1 MKEVLLTSSVLILAV
16 FLVRTVFR
24 NTVSRR
30 LQYALWGL
38 VLVRLLLPVNLPAM
52 EHNVLTAAFPMQQT
66 VETEMEERIVY
77 ALPTQV
83 DPLPQS
89 RLADGEVQ
97 ISRTLHTNYRQL
109 ANGDQKA
116 YSEYYSG
123 GVVLEGDTVTR
134 YFFMWPLG
142 ELLRNIWYL
151 GMAVMVLW
159 FLASNLRFRSKLRGA
174 RISYAVEGCK
184 YPVYLV
190 EEVLP
195 SPCLFGLVKP
205 AIYLTTAAVR
215 DETTLRHVL
224 AHETT
229 HARHLDPLWAF
240 LRGACLVVYWFNPLV
255 WAAAFASRTDCELAC
270 DEGAL
275 KILGEGDRI
284 PYGKTLLSLIQV
296 QKNPLSPLLS
306 ATTMTSDKKKL
317 TERIKRI
324 AENRQSVHA
333 AIFLVVA
340 IATVACAMTFTGA
353 KTEESL
359 SSDGAQPLSTQE
371 INWFNTEFFNGDSF
385 NIHNQLL
392 SSIYKSPEYIDLFD
406 LFYTGGG
413 VGTSAPQEERQLVC
427 DTYYDGY
434 ILEVDCTRV
443 TAADMNAVLLENTG
457 VMLEQT
463 RKKNL
468 DEMDYL
474 DDYDAY
480 YHFHGDTNYYGP
492 VTIISGERE
501 DELVRL
507 YYIGPYFY
515 NNTLYTG
522 WKCATLKETEDGYFF
537 LSNLTADP
545 PVAAVKQDLLL
556 RSGNPDKTVKL
567 SDLTVTDPQKVQI
580 LDSYSYSNTP
590 GIQDAYSSPDYEGFT
605 MLYWEDT
612 TGVVHYSYKRQDE
625 DTVYDILRFT
635 AMPEG
640 YQKGA
645 FIEVYHSVSGH
656 SGFQIYSYYS
666 DDAQQYQQH
675 LFRRC
680 YEVIGGELYLVSGSV
695 VNNEELVDINGDGS
709 SELYFD
715 SDYLRLPE
723 GTPDF
728 YFDQDGTIY
737 GVDLQEV
744 VEKAYPEWNF
754 LDFGSI
760 NYEKGCFSLS
770 GYWLREDGANVTS
783 FPELYFT
790 GEEFLFYEDRR
801 ETVDHVVEGITVT
814 GTVLDEARTVVQRLY
829 ETECR
834 ERSQYPDH
842 DPAYDDWRIE
852 NLELSGTYSYDLGV
866 IQVYNVNY
874 EFHASQPAKVGLAGG
889 MYHRDDDWV
898 MPGYPNSLYLY
909 FAVDSSGKRLLH
921 TAIAN
926 DGSPGVEWF
935 DEEVAR
941 LAEASGLVN
950 IELAVY
956 EEVIES
962 LTADS
967 RVILQL
973 NNGGYIT
980 QHTEYWRIRVEDFA
994 TNFTWAKTKI
1004 DQEPAGNSLTLG
1016 NTEMGV
1022 FLRCWEDNNL
1032 VQVMLLDETAWYT
1045 ATPLYSDAVFDGRLY
1060 SMLRQWYD
1068 SVEWQALVDE
1078 IVIENRG
1085 QTQQEIAQEWADR
1098 YAEVFLNVTS
1108 GSQFACTYARAEASI
1123 WDWVPETAYPAS
1135 TDGKERFYFGFT
1147 RVFVPETEKAY
1158 HYQLAGNTVDYD
1170 GSLGE
1175 APEGACM
1182 ASRVGPM
1189 YLTEGGWRCDGVGT
1203 GI

>member
-1 MKEVLLTSSVLILAV
+1 MKEVFLTSSVLILAV

-123 GVVLEGDTVTR
+123 GVVLEDDTVTR

-174 RISYAVEGCK
+174 RIPYAVEGCK

-190 EEVLP
+190 EEGLP

-205 AIYLTTAAVR
+205 AIYLTPAAVR
-215 DETTLRHVL
+215 DKTTLRHVL

-275 KILGEGDRI
+275 KVLGEGDRI
-284 PYGKTLLSLIQV
+284 PYGKTLLSLIPV
-296 QKNPLSPLLS
+296 QKNPASPLLS

-340 IATVACAMTFTGA
+340 IAAVACIMTFTGA
-353 KTEESL
+353 KTAEDKIVPLTGEEL
-359 SSDGAQPLSTQE
+359 D
-371 INWFNTEFFNGDSF
+371 WFNTEFFNGG
-385 NIHNQLL
+385 IQNQFL
-392 SSIYKSPEYIDLFD
+392 SSEYKSPEYINMFE
-406 LFYTGGG
+406 LFYCGTGLGERSTAAAL
-413 VGTSAPQEERQLVC
+413 TSEERKLVI
-427 DTYYDGY
+427 DTFYGGF
-434 ILEVDCTRV
+434 EPDCPCYKIS
-443 TAADMNAVLLENTG
+443 AADIDTVLLENIGMTLAETKAISMG
-457 VMLEQT
+457 SFH
-463 RKKNL
+463 
-468 DEMDYL
+468 YL
-474 DDYDAY
+474 ADYDAY
-480 YHFHGDTNYYGP
+480 YYFHGDTNYRGE
-492 VTIISGERE
+492 VVISSGERE
-501 DELVRL
+501 GDLVRL
-507 YYIGPYFY
+507 YYNDTFFAD
-515 NNTLYTG
+515 G
-522 WKCATLKETEDGYFF
+522 WKCVTLLADTGDGYWFV
-537 LSNLTADP
+537 SNLPCDP
-545 PVAAVKQDLLL
+545 PAAAVKQDLLL

-567 SDLTVTDPQKVQI
+567 SGLTVTAPQKVQI

-590 GIQDAYSSPDYEGFT
+590 GIQDAYFSLDHDGFT

-612 TGVVHYSYKRQDE
+612 TGVVHFAYRHQDE

-640 YQKGA
+640 YKNGS

-656 SGFQIYSYYS
+656 SGFQTYSYYS

-695 VNNEELVDINGDGS
+695 VNSEVLVDINGDGS

-744 VEKAYPEWNF
+744 VEKAYPEWDF
-754 LDFGSI
+754 FDFGSI

-801 ETVDHVVEGITVT
+801 ETIDHVVEGITVT

-834 ERSQYPDH
+834 ERSQHPDH

-909 FAVDSSGKRLLH
+909 FAVDSGGKRLLH
-921 TAIAN
+921 TAMAN

-935 DEEVAR
+935 DEEADR

-950 IELAVY
+950 IEPALY

-980 QHTEYWRIRVEDFA
+980 QHTEYWRIRVENFA

-1182 ASRVGPM
+1182 DSRVGPM